1 MCYTGGM
8 KRILLGLACA
18 FCTAPLWG
26 LDFDVRKNIPYS
38 DAATNCVLDVM
49 WPVGVS
55 NCAVVVNLHGGGLT
69 GGGKHFAPWP
79 EEAKGRDAVVHVAV
93 KYRLLKAGSDAVKPA
108 DCIADAAASVA
119 WTLKNVAQFGGDPK
133 KVFVTGISAG
143 GYLTA
148 MVGLDARWLAPHG
161 CKPGDLAGIVPLT
174 GQMTKHFNVR
184 KIGFKDADPQF
195 QPKID
200 EWAPLFYAKEKD
212 LPPASFLTGGRD
224 VEWKGRVEENEM
236 LARALRD
243 CGYPKTEFHETEGD
257 HGGGVA
263 ESAYYLRDFVMAKA
277 DADGVARLADG
288 ERVVFFGDS
297 ITHGGKY
304 IYYLQLFQDLRRPG
318 SGTRLLNGGISGD
331 WAGGGLARWKDDIL
345 PMKPDRA
352 FVMFGMNDVGRD
364 NYATTTPTEAQ
375 AKARARSLEGYAAN
389 QRKLAEILPASG
401 VKTVFITP
409 SPYDQYS
416 PMPGRENL
424 VACNDPG
431 LAACADIVRKL
442 AAEKHF
448 GLVDFHAPMTEMFK
462 AHPEAPFC
470 GDRVHPGAEGH
481 LVMAAHLVDALRYSP
496 VLARAVIDAEKGRA
510 VKITQGQ
517 TRNCVLTRVAAT
529 PDRVAFT
536 YAPKALPFPKLPE
549 YVKMDGAFYPLT
561 QRLNQ
566 ELLVVKG
573 LKEGR
578 YDLAFDGVRLGTY
591 TAAAFAKGVNVALL
605 DTPNQQRA
613 QAAAKPMYALQGLE
627 GRLRD
632 FELVCIMLRRGKVD
646 PRDVAASTKWLDDWL
661 KREEKSRYIGAFRAW
676 AKSYRDVAPVRASLE
691 AQAEDLYERMAAVR
705 PAVSR
710 VTIEPVR

>member
-1 MCYTGGM
+1 M
-8 KRILLGLACA
+8 KKLLFCFAAVCAVSLLGH
-18 FCTAPLWG
+18 T
-26 LDFDVRKNIPYS
+26 FDMEKNIRYS
-38 DAATNCVLDVM
+38 DASTNCLLDVR

-69 GGGKHFAPWP
+69 GGNKHFAPWP
-79 EEAKGRDAVVHVAV
+79 VEAKDRDAVVHVAV
-93 KYRLLKAGSDAVKPA
+93 KYRLMKAGSDAVKPA
-108 DCIADAAASVA
+108 DCISDAAASVA
-119 WTLKNVAQFGGDPK
+119 WTLKNIARFGGDPK

-148 MVGLDARWLAPHG
+148 MVGLDARWLAQHG

-184 KIGFKDADPQF
+184 KIGFKDNDPQF

-212 LPPASFLTGGRD
+212 LPPACFCTGGRD
-224 VEWKGRVEENEM
+224 VEWKGRVEENEV

-243 CGYPKTEFHETEGD
+243 CGYPQTEFHETEGD

-263 ESAYYLRDFVMAKA
+263 ESAYCLRDFVMKKS
-277 DADGVARLADG
+277 DADGVARLGDG

-297 ITHGGKY
+297 ITHGGRY
-304 IYYLQLFQDLRRPG
+304 IYYLQLFQNLRRPG
-318 SGTRLLNGGISGD
+318 GGTRLLNGGISGD
-331 WAGGGLARWKDDIL
+331 SAGGGIRRWKNDIL

-364 NYATTTPTEAQ
+364 NYATVTPTEAQ

-389 QRKLAEILPASG
+389 QRKLAEMMPASG
-401 VKTVFITP
+401 VKTVFVTP

-416 PMPGRENL
+416 PMPGKENL
-424 VACNDPG
+424 AACNDPG
-431 LAACADIVRKL
+431 LAACASVVRTL
-442 AAEKHF
+442 AAEKHL

-462 AHPEAPFC
+462 AHPESPFC
-470 GDRVHPGAEGH
+470 SDRVHPGAEGH
-481 LVMAAHLVDALRYSP
+481 LVMAAHLVDAMAYSP

-510 VKITQGQ
+510 AKIAQGQ
-517 TRNCVLTRVAAT
+517 TKNCVLTRVLAT

-549 YVKMDGAFYPLT
+549 YVKTDGAFYPLT
-561 QRLNQ
+561 ERLNQ
-566 ELLVVKG
+566 ELIVVKG

-578 YDLAFDGVRLGTY
+578 YDLAFDGVKLGAFTS
-591 TAAAFAKGVNVALL
+591 AEFAKGVNIALL

-613 QAAAKPMYALQGLE
+613 QAAAKPMYALVGLE
-627 GRLRD
+627 GRLRN
-632 FELVCIMLRRGKVD
+632 FALVCGMVRRNKVD
-646 PRDVAASTKWLDDWL
+646 PRDVAAADKWLEGWL
-661 KREEKSRYIGAFRAW
+661 EQQKNSRYIGAFRAW
-676 AKSYRDVAPVRASLE
+676 AKSYRDVAPIKASLE
-691 AQAEDLYERMAAVR
+691 AQAEDLYEQMAAVR

-710 VTIEPVR
+710 VTIEPAR